1 MEVYLPNESEPL
13 QLGEGHPGRTLLQQV
28 RDESHRFALG
38 LHRSRRSRAQ
48 LHSRLDDVPGI
59 GPKRRR
65 ALIERFGSL
74 RGVQAATVEEIAAV
88 RGFTLSLARRL
99 KEEIG

>member
-1 MEVYLPNESEPL
+1 MPEEAQPL
-13 QLGEGHPGRTLLQQV
+13 QLGEGHPGRTLLQLV

-38 LHRSRRSRAQ
+38 LHRQRRGKAS

-65 ALIERFGSL
+65 ALLERFGSL
-74 RGVQAATVEEIAAV
+74 RGVQSATIEEIAAV
-88 RGFTLSLARRL
+88 RGFTVALARRV
-99 KEEIG
+99 KDEIG